1 MFRSYHKLK
10 ESYSTNGF
18 KANPRTGGAFTP
30 PQLAT
35 LYQFPSGYDGT
46 GEVIGIIELGGGYNL
61 SDITTYLTSLG
72 ITTTPNITSVS
83 VDGAVNNPS
92 DTSGANYEVVLD
104 IEVIV
109 SIVPGATI
117 RVYFAPNTYQGFY
130 NAINRAI
137 TDNCNAISIS
147 WGAPESSWSSNQL
160 TAYNSLFQTA
170 SNNGISVFCAAGD
183 NGSSDGA
190 SGNNVDFP
198 GSSPYVISCGGTTL
212 VASGNTITSE
222 TVWDNSSSSATGG
235 GVSAFFNKPS
245 YQGNV
250 SLMNQY
256 SKRGVPD
263 VSACAD
269 PNTGYLIYIN
279 GQTAQIGGTS
289 AVSPLW
295 SALTAIMNQ
304 KNASSLGFLQP
315 KLYSSTSGTL
325 RDITTG
331 NNGAFT
337 AQVGYDLCTGLGSP
351 CAALFTYLSTNITTF
366 APIASYTSSVSSGVV
381 PLTVQFTD
389 TSINSPTSWSWNFG
403 DGGTSTS
410 RNPSYV
416 FRNAGT
422 FTVTLTATNTAGSNT
437 SQQTV
442 NAQSRVTLRPVSNFN
457 GLSVNFRDFSTNSPT
472 SWNWNFGD
480 GTSSNLQNPT
490 HIFSRAGTYTV
501 QLTASNT
508 AGSSLSRQILTLH

>member
-1 MFRSYHKLK
+1 MFRNYLKLK
-10 ESYSTNGF
+10 ESFNT
-18 KANPRTGGAFTP
+18 KPRTTGAFYP
-30 PQLAT
+30 PQIAS
-35 LYQFPSGYDGT
+35 LYNFPTGYDGL
-46 GEVIGIIELGGGYNL
+46 GIRIAIIELGGGYNL

-72 ITTTPNITSVS
+72 ITKTPNITSVS
-83 VDGAVNNPS
+83 VDGGTNNPS

-117 RVYFAPNTYQGFY
+117 RVYFAPNSDQGFY
-130 NAINRAI
+130 DAINQAI
-137 TDNCNAISIS
+137 TDNCNVISIS
-147 WGAPESSWSSNQL
+147 WGGPESSWSSNQL
-160 TAYNSLFQTA
+160 TAYNALFQTA

-183 NGSSDGA
+183 NGSSDG
-190 SGNNVDFP
+190 GFGKNVDFP
-198 GSSPYVISCGGTTL
+198 SSSPYVIACGGTTL

-222 TVWDNSSSSATGG
+222 TVWNVNSSSSATGG
-235 GVSAFFNKPS
+235 GVSTVFAKPT
-245 YQGNV
+245 YQNNV

-256 SKRGVPD
+256 TKRGLPD
-263 VSACAD
+263 VSGNAD

-289 AVSPLW
+289 AVAPLW
-295 SALTAIMNQ
+295 AALCAIMNQ
-304 KNASSLGFLQP
+304 KNGTSLGFLQP

-325 RDITTG
+325 RDITVG

-351 CAALFTYLSTNITTF
+351 CANLFTYLSTNVNSF
-366 APIASYTSSVSSGVV
+366 APIASFTSSVTTGTI

-403 DGGTSTS
+403 DGGTSTA

-416 FRNAGT
+416 FRTAGT
-422 FTVTLTATNTAGSNT
+422 FTVTLAATNTVGSNT

-442 NAQSRVTLRPVSNFN
+442 TAQSRVTFPPVSNFN
-457 GLSVNFRDFSTNSPT
+457 GLSVNFRDFSTNNPT

-480 GTSSNLQNPT
+480 GTSSSLQNPT
-490 HIFSRAGTYTV
+490 HVYSRAGTYTI
-501 QLTASNT
+501 QLTARNS
-508 AGSSLSRQILTLH
+508 AGTSLSRQTLTLH